1 MSFKKF
7 IALFIYVFAIAT
19 INLSYSQV
27 SIENPNE
34 KVKFL
39 VDIEQENCEALI
51 VLNIEIV
58 DNWHI
63 NAANLPSESF
73 SFPTQINLDSSI
85 NYNFDDVIT
94 EPKFEKKYDSAAKE
108 FLYLHNGSISIK
120 KKIKILSKEN
130 FILNGEFVFQTC
142 DDKHCLEP
150 YSEKFKIEVNGCFK
164 EQKNEASKEDSSF
177 PISFIYILGCFILVV
192 TVIIFIRKRKK

>member
-1 MSFKKF
+1 MSLKKF

-19 INLSYSQV
+19 INLSYSKI
-27 SIENPNE
+27 SKENPSE

-39 VDIEQENCEALI
+39 VDIEQENCEAII
-51 VLNIEIV
+51 VLNIEII

-94 EPKFEKKYDSAAKE
+94 EPVFEKKYDSAAKE
-108 FLYLHNGSISIK
+108 FLYLHDGEISIK
-120 KKIKILSKEN
+120 KKIKIISKEN
-130 FILNGEFVFQTC
+130 FILSGEFVFQTC

-150 YSEKFKIEVNGCFK
+150 YSEKFEIEVNGCNK
-164 EQKNEASKEDSSF
+164 EEINETSKESSSF
-177 PISFIYILGCFILVV
+177 PISFIYILGCFVLVV
-192 TVIIFIRKRKK
+192 TILIFIRKK